1 MASHVQVYE
10 RELRPHVKSY
20 LTPRI
25 ESVFSYGFQKKI
37 PPQTVASGS
46 GDETVKLW
54 DAATGARRSTL
65 KGHSDSVKAVAFS
78 PDEQTVASGSG
89 YNTVRLWD
97 AATGALRST
106 LEGHSRWV
114 NAVAFSPD
122 GQTVASGSTDDT
134 VKLWDVARGALLDTV
149 RADGHI
155 NALSFSPD
163 GSYLQTNRGVL
174 LSRYLPKENPQ
185 HVPMQLSN
193 VYVKDSWVLW
203 RQQNVL
209 WLPPEYRT
217 RTVAVHG
224 SKVVLGRLS
233 GLVSFIEFNASK
245 ITYM

>member
-1 MASHVQVYE
+1 MEQAPLQIYGSA
-10 RELRPHVKSY
+10 L
-20 LTPRI
+20 
-25 ESVFSYGFQKKI
+25 VFA
-37 PPQTVASGS
+37 PQ
-46 GDETVKLW
+46 
-54 DAATGARRSTL
+54 RSITRQL
-65 KGHSDSVKAVAFS
+65 FSEHLPGWISQLPAV
-78 PDEQTVASGSG
+78 EQEWNVC
-89 YNTVRLWD
+89 LQ
-97 AATGALRST
+97 T
-106 LEGHSRWV
+106 LEGHSGPV
-114 NAVAFSPD
+114 TAVAFSPD
-122 GQTVASGSTDDT
+122 GQTVASGSGDKT
-134 VKLWDVARGALLDTV
+134 VKLWDAATGTLRSTLEGHSDWVRAVAFSPDGQTVASGSDNDTVKVWDAAGGQLLDTIG
-149 RADGHI
+149 ADGHI
-155 NALSFSPD
+155 DALSFSLD